1 MGNAMATS
9 NDLTGR
15 VFGRLTVLSC
25 KEKPRVWVC
34 LCSCGVTTEVITS
47 RLNSGNTKSCG
58 CLKRTILGDLRR
70 THGMANSRVKGYAIK
85 AYGVWQAMRDRCSN
99 PNRADF
105 HRYGGRGIS
114 VCQRWEKFENFYADM
129 GEPPTGTSL
138 DRIDNDKGYSKKN
151 CRWATRKEQVY
162 NSTCIKY
169 VVIKGV
175 SKPLQVWLKES
186 GIKRDTYYRRVRKGF
201 TKQEALQQGEAK

>member
-9 NDLTGR
+9 NDLTGK
-15 VFGRLTVLSC
+15 VFGRLTVVSR
-25 KEKPRVWVC
+25 KEEPSVWVC
-34 LCSCGVTTEVITS
+34 LCSCGATTEVVTS

-58 CLKRTILGDLRR
+58 CLKRNILGDSSR
-70 THGMANSRVKGYAIK
+70 THGMANSRVKGYANK

-105 HRYGGRGIS
+105 HRYGGRGVS

-162 NSTCIKY
+162 NSTRIKY

-201 TKQEALQQGEAK
+201 TEQEALQQGEAK